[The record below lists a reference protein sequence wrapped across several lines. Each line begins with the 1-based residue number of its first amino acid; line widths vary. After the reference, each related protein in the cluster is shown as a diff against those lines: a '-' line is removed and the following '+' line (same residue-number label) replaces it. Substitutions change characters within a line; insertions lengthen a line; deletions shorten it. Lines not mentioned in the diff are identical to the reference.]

1 MGRQTDRQTDRQ
13 TYIHIDI
20 HTHTH
25 THTHTDTHTHKHTHT
40 RTHKVLGFVNA
51 SALDAYLMRRPEFV
65 QGGYIFESRQRNA
78 TTFVVQARV
87 HA

>member
-1 MGRQTDRQTDRQ
+1 MHIYLSIYGR
-13 TYIHIDI
+13 
-20 HTHTH
+20 
-25 THTHTDTHTHKHTHT
+25 
-40 RTHKVLGFVNA
+40 V
-51 SALDAYLMRRPEFV
+51 LMRRPEFV